1 MVYIKQYVYIIH
13 MYSICIWAN
22 YNNSLT
28 WNLGPIW
35 ESLAIPKHPWHGL
48 AWIGK
53 IGIPWMLRWTSPKQA
68 AKPPLPSPNAIK
80 NHGKSRV
87 NPCKSVLSPLSLYH
101 HVNVFWLAS
110 MVDGSITFSKYIHH
124 VLVQSPL
131 SITLVGFYHHPYSH
145 NF

>member
-1 MVYIKQYVYIIH
+1 M
-13 MYSICIWAN
+13 
-22 YNNSLT
+22 
-28 WNLGPIW
+28 
-35 ESLAIPKHPWHGL
+35 
-48 AWIGK
+48 AWIGMDWK
-53 IGIPWMLRWTSPKQA
+53 NWDPMNVALNITETSSKTTTPFTKCH
-68 AKPPLPSPNAIK
+68 K